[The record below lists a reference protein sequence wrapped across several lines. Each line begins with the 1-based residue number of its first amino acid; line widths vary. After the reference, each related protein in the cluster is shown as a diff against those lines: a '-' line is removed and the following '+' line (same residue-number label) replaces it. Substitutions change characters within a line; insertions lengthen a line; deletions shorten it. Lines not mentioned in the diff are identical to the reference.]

1 MEIKELLNCV
11 DETID
16 LNKEGMDYS
25 KLGESYVHTQNI
37 LIDKYKQETYDLL
50 KNYLLEKHYNI
61 VEINIADEQDVKNFP
76 IVNCNLFGNGF
87 WGLKETERD
96 VLNKNDNT
104 VFLIKGMEKESIYR
118 RGILDIIRQRCV
130 EIAEKKGADK
140 VFLKNLVLSVVF
152 VGDMGR
158 DMYCLRT
165 MDGKDQFVGFH
176 DGIEWLSFSFNKKL
190 TLFNMFFT
198 GEEKW

>member
-1 MEIKELLNCV
+1 MKIKELLNLL

-16 LNKEGMDYS
+16 LNKEGMHYS
-25 KLGESYVHTQNI
+25 RLGEGYVHTQNI

-50 KNYLLEKHYNI
+50 KNYLLEKHYNV

-76 IVNCNLFGNGF
+76 IVNCDLFGNGF
-87 WGLKETERD
+87 WGLKETERN

-130 EIAEKKGADK
+130 EIAEGKGSGR
-140 VFLKNLVLSVVF
+140 VFLNNLVLSVVF

-158 DMYCLRT
+158 EMYCLRT

-176 DGIEWLSFSFNKKL
+176 DGIE
-190 TLFNMFFT
+190 
-198 GEEKW
+198 